1 MRFDGRTQQSE
12 IYGILIHSK
21 SRELLR
27 RLKRSLIIHSRSN
40 IVNCEAQNEIIG
52 SELEIIE

>member
-1 MRFDGRTQQSE
+1 MIFNGKTQQSE

-27 RLKRSLIIHSRSN
+27 WLKRSLIIHFRNN
-40 IVNCEAQNEIIG
+40 IVNCEDQNEFIG